1 VSPRAWALFAAVS
14 VLWGVPYLMIKVAV
28 EEVSP
33 VGVVAA
39 RTLLAAAVLVPLA
52 AATGALG
59 AVRHR
64 WPDLLGLAALEIA
77 VPFTLISAGERHVS
91 SSLTAIVIATGP
103 FMAAGVGALTGHDRV
118 GPWNLAG
125 MVLGLGGVA
134 MLVGV
139 DVGGDRDALLGV
151 AMILGAV
158 ACYAVAVIWMRVRFS
173 DLPPTGM
180 MAMVCAAAAAMTLPF
195 AAASLPAEVP
205 SGKVLWSLAG
215 LGLGCT
221 ALALVLYMGLIAEI
235 GGVRAILIT
244 YVNPVVAVIAGV
256 LVLDEPLTAAMVAGM
271 ALIAAGSWVATGPP
285 HGNPTDG
292 RPRVAPAN
300 PRRVE

>member
-118 GPWNLAG
+118 GPWNLGG

-139 DVGGDRDALLGV
+139 DLGGDRDALAGV

-173 DLPPTGM
+173 DLPATGM

-205 SGKVLWSLAG
+205 SGKVLWSLVG

-256 LVLDEPLTAAMVAGM
+256 LVLDEPLTAAMLAGM
-271 ALIAAGSWVATGPP
+271 ALIAAGSWVATSR
-285 HGNPTDG
+285 
-292 RPRVAPAN
+292 RPVPADAADS
-300 PRRVE
+300 PG

>member
-39 RTLLAAAVLVPLA
+39 RTLLAAAILLPLA
-52 AATGALG
+52 AGTGALR

-64 WPDLLGLAALEIA
+64 WPELLGLAALEIA

-91 SSLTAIVIATGP
+91 SSLTAIVIAAGP
-103 FMAAGVGALTGHDRV
+103 FMAAAVGAATGRERV
-118 GPWNLAG
+118 GPWNLVG
-125 MVLGLGGVA
+125 MAVGLAGVA
-134 MLVGV
+134 LLVGV

-158 ACYAVAVIWMRVRFS
+158 TCYAVAVIWMRVRFS
-173 DLPPTGM
+173 DLPATGM
-180 MAMVCAAAAAMTLPF
+180 MAVVCAAAAAMTLPF
-195 AAASLPAEVP
+195 ALASLPGEVP
-205 SGKVLWSLAG
+205 SGEVLWSLAG

-221 ALALVLYMGLIAEI
+221 ALALVLYMALISEV

-256 LVLDEPLTAAMVAGM
+256 AVLNEPLTGAMVAGM
-271 ALIAAGSWVATGPP
+271 ALIAAGSWVATSRPP
-285 HGNPTDG
+285 IPTDAADST
-292 RPRVAPAN
+292 V
-300 PRRVE
+300 

>member
-1 VSPRAWALFAAVS
+1 MSPRAWALFAAVS

-39 RTLLAAAVLVPLA
+39 RTLLAAAVLLPLA
-52 AATGALG
+52 AWTGALR

-103 FMAAGVGALTGHDRV
+103 FMAAAVGALSGRERV

-125 MVLGLGGVA
+125 MAVGLAGVA
-134 MLVGV
+134 LLVGV
-139 DVGGDRDALLGV
+139 DIGGDRDALVGV

-158 ACYAVAVIWMRVRFS
+158 TCYAVAVIWMRARFS

-180 MAMVCAAAAAMTLPF
+180 MAAVCTAAAVMTTPF
-195 AAASLPAEVP
+195 ALASLPARVP
-205 SGKVLWSLAG
+205 SGEVLWSLAG

-221 ALALVLYMGLIAEI
+221 ALALVLYMALIAEV

-256 LVLDEPLTAAMVAGM
+256 LVLSEPLTGAMLAGM
-271 ALIAAGSWVATGPP
+271 ALIAAGSWVATSR
-285 HGNPTDG
+285 
-292 RPRVAPAN
+292 RPVSADAADSPA
-300 PRRVE
+300 